1 MSLFCGTDGDHDG
14 ADWWWY
20 KPSDDAPLTTKR
32 SKRFPPWRIVGR
44 INEIQKGGK
53 RLWIDFRSGLK

>member
-1 MSLFCGTDGDHDG
+1 VNRSYSCRYESTIVL
-14 ADWWWY
+14 
-20 KPSDDAPLTTKR
+20 KELNQKR